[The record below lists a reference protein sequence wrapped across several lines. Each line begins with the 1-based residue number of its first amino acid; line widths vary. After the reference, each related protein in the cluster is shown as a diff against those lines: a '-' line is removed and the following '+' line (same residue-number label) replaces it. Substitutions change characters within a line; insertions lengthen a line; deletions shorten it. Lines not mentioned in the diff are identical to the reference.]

1 MARGFSLCMSMSL
14 LIPMKTAVCVG
25 DGQVRVEELEGGRR
39 SQEVRLGHMS
49 PPRPPPSRT
58 SHPAPKEGLPSENNE
73 YGIYFIWENENFFL
87 KQLHFK

>member
-49 PPRPPPSRT
+49 PPRPPPRPEPLTPPPKRGFRVKIMNMESTSFGKMRT
-58 SHPAPKEGLPSENNE
+58 FS
-73 YGIYFIWENENFFL
+73 
-87 KQLHFK
+87 

>member
-25 DGQVRVEELEGGRR
+25 DGQVRVEELEGGRK

-49 PPRPPPSRT
+49 PPRSEPLTPPPKRGFQVKIMNMESTSFGKMRT
-58 SHPAPKEGLPSENNE
+58 FS
-73 YGIYFIWENENFFL
+73 
-87 KQLHFK
+87 

>member
-1 MARGFSLCMSMSL
+1 MARGFSLCRSMSL

-25 DGQVRVEELEGGRR
+25 DRQVRVEELEGGRR
-39 SQEVRLGHMS
+39 SQEVRLGHM
-49 PPRPPPSRT
+49 RPPPFRT
-58 SHPAPKEGLPSENNE
+58 SRPAPREGLPSENNE